1 MIKLSKD
8 SELYKRIMD
17 VEKYLDDKGITISYE
32 SNGIRIIDERY
43 GKSYYAANNG
53 IEAIF
58 PRSQE
63 GIFILD

>member
-32 SNGIRIIDERY
+32 SNGIRIIDET